1 MSRRDL
7 GVNLFCLAGALLV
20 AGGLGLVFLPAGLVA
35 FGAFL
40 LVAAWLMAVRQ

>member
-7 GVNLFCLAGALLV
+7 GVNALCLAGALLV
-20 AGGLGLVFLPAGLVA
+20 AGGLGLVYLPAGVVA

-40 LVAAWLMAVRQ
+40 LVAAWLMAVQR